1 MANKSSLQGL
11 KIACLAMNG
20 FEWAELTDPRK
31 AFEALGAKVDVIS
44 DGKSRNAGEI
54 FGMNHADKAGTVK
67 VDKAFDEV
75 EASGYD
81 AVLLPG
87 GALNA
92 DAIRAVPEAQQFVKE
107 ADQAHMPIAVICH
120 APWLLVSSGLVKGRT
135 LTSWPTIQ
143 DDIKNAGGTWVDKEV
158 NVDKN
163 WVSSRKPAD
172 IPAFNREA
180 IALFERSGQSG
191 SKAA

>member
-1 MANKSSLQGL
+1 MADKSSLQGM

-20 FEWAELTDPRK
+20 FEWAELSDPKK
-31 AFEALGAKVDVIS
+31 AFEELGAKVDVIS
-44 DGKSRNAGEI
+44 DGEGRDAGEI
-54 FGMNHADKAGTVK
+54 YGMNHHDKAGTVK
-67 VDKAFDEV
+67 VDKSFAD
-75 EASGYD
+75 ARANDYD

-92 DAIRAVPEAQQFVKE
+92 DAIRAVHQAQQFVKD
-107 ADQAHMPIAVICH
+107 ADKSGMPIAVICH
-120 APWLLVSSGLVKGRT
+120 APWLLVSAGLVKGRT

-143 DDIKNAGGTWVDKEV
+143 DDVKNAGGNWVDKEV

-180 IALFERSGQSG
+180 IALFEQWRQSG